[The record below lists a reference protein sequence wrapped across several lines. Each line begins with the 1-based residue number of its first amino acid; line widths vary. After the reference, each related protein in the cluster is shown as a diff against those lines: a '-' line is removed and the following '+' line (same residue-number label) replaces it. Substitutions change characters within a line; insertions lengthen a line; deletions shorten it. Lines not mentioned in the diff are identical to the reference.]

1 MKYLLLMLLAVT
13 FIPLAYA
20 DYSLEAY
27 VLDDSN
33 TVVITG
39 ESVSLE
45 EVTFIVQSPS
55 GNIITVDQITPTHT
69 GQITT
74 MLTAGGALWSEDG
87 IYTVKVTQEGISETI
102 DIELLDGNIVPEFGV
117 IAMMILAVSIISIL
131 MITSKS
137 RLLQRI

>member
-1 MKYLLLMLLAVT
+1 M
-13 FIPLAYA
+13 
-20 DYSLEAY
+20 
-27 VLDDSN
+27 
-33 TVVITG
+33 
-39 ESVSLE
+39 E

>member
-1 MKYLLLMLLAVT
+1 MLLAVT

-33 TVVITG
+33 TVVIAG

-87 IYTVKVTQEGISETI
+87 IYTVKVIQEGISETI

>member
-1 MKYLLLMLLAVT
+1 MLLAVT

-74 MLTAGGALWSEDG
+74 MLTAGDALWSEDG

-117 IAMMILAVSIISIL
+117 IAMMILAVSIVSIL

>member
-33 TVVITG
+33 TVVIAG

-74 MLTAGGALWSEDG
+74 MLTAGDALWSEDG

>member
-1 MKYLLLMLLAVT
+1 MLLAVT

-27 VLDDSN
+27 VLEDSN

-74 MLTAGGALWSEDG
+74 MLTAGGALWGEDG

-117 IAMMILAVSIISIL
+117 IAMMILVVSIVSIL

-137 RLLQRI
+137 KLLQRI

>member
-87 IYTVKVTQEGISETI
+87 IYTVKVIQEGISETI

-117 IAMMILAVSIISIL
+117 IAMMILAVSIVSIL

>member
-74 MLTAGGALWSEDG
+74 MLTAGDALWSEDG

>member
-1 MKYLLLMLLAVT
+1 MLLAVT

-33 TVVITG
+33 TVVIAG

-74 MLTAGGALWSEDG
+74 MLTAGDALWSEDG

>member
-33 TVVITG
+33 TVVIAG

-87 IYTVKVTQEGISETI
+87 IYTVKVIQEGISETI

-117 IAMMILAVSIISIL
+117 IAMMILAVSIVSIL

>member
-1 MKYLLLMLLAVT
+1 MLLAVT

-33 TVVITG
+33 TVVIAG

-87 IYTVKVTQEGISETI
+87 IYTVKVIQEGISETI

-117 IAMMILAVSIISIL
+117 IAMMILAVSIVSIL

>member
-33 TVVITG
+33 TVVIAG

-74 MLTAGGALWSEDG
+74 MLTAGDALWSEDG

-117 IAMMILAVSIISIL
+117 IAMMILAVSIVSIL

>member
-74 MLTAGGALWSEDG
+74 MLTAGDALWSEDG

-117 IAMMILAVSIISIL
+117 IAMMILAVSIVSIL

>member
-87 IYTVKVTQEGISETI
+87 IYTVKVIQEGISETI

>member
-1 MKYLLLMLLAVT
+1 MLLAVT

-33 TVVITG
+33 TVVIAG

-74 MLTAGGALWSEDG
+74 MLTAGDALWSEDG

-117 IAMMILAVSIISIL
+117 IAMMILAVSIVSIL

>member
-27 VLDDSN
+27 VLEDSN

-74 MLTAGGALWSEDG
+74 MLTAGGVLWGEDG

-117 IAMMILAVSIISIL
+117 IAMMILVVSIVSIL

-137 RLLQRI
+137 KLLQRI